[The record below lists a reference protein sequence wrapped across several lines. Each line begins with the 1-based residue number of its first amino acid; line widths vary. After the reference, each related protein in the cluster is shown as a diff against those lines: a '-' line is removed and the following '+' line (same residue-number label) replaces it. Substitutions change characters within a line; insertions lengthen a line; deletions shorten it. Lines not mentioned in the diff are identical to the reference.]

1 MQKENIIIFSP
12 ALARK
17 LIKMGFQIIDI
28 KPDKINS
35 IKSVFVF
42 KRNQA
47 IVNELEKYKQ
57 KRHFA

>member
-28 KPDKINS
+28 KPDKINPV
-35 IKSVFVF
+35 KSVFVF

-47 IVNELEKYKQ
+47 IVNELLRYKQ
-57 KRHFA
+57 KRHLA

>member
-1 MQKENIIIFSP
+1 MQKESIIIFSP

-17 LIKMGFQIIDI
+17 LIKMGFQIVDI
-28 KPDKINS
+28 KPDKINP

-47 IVNELEKYKQ
+47 IVNELERYKQ

>member
-1 MQKENIIIFSP
+1 MQKESIIIFSP

-17 LIKMGFQIIDI
+17 LIKMGFQIVDI
-28 KPDKINS
+28 KPDKINP

-47 IVNELEKYKQ
+47 IENELEKYKQ